1 MNIKQEEDLII
12 VTSDLDGL
20 LITSEI
26 SPSRDLI
33 LTLEENDNVEQYF
46 LDVSEINLLISHL
59 EKSKE
64 ILQKNMKEG

>member
-1 MNIKQEEDLII
+1 MNIKQEEDLTI

-26 SPSRDLI
+26 SSSRNLI
-33 LTLEENDNVEQYF
+33 LTLEEKDNTEQYF
-46 LDVSEINLLISHL
+46 LDVNEINLLINHL

-64 ILQKNMKEG
+64 ILQKNIQI

>member
-46 LDVSEINLLISHL
+46 LDVNEINLLISHL

-64 ILQKNMKEG
+64 ILQKSMQ